1 MDGAHPDLLHRARAG
16 EEIALDALFGPLI
29 EPAFRLAF
37 GLLHDRQLA
46 EDAVQEAALRAWHKL
61 SQLRDGAGIR
71 PWFLAFVANQCRN
84 MRRSSWLSVVRT
96 DNADGRTHGFEERV
110 VAGADLKRAIKDLS
124 YDHRLA
130 IVLHFY
136 LDLPLDEVAT
146 ITGVPLGTV
155 KSRLHRAE
163 AQLRL
168 HLQLTEGIG

>member
-1 MDGAHPDLLHRARAG
+1 M
-16 EEIALDALFGPLI
+16 ALDALFGPLI

-37 GLLHDRQLA
+37 GLLYDRQLA

-71 PWFLAFVANQCRN
+71 PWFFAFVANQCRN
-84 MRRSSWLSVVRT
+84 MRRSTWLSVVRT
-96 DNADGRTHGFEERV
+96 DNAGGHTHGFEERI
-110 VAGADLKRAIKDLS
+110 VA
-124 YDHRLA
+124 
-130 IVLHFY
+130 VLHFY
-136 LDLPLDEVAT
+136 LDMPLDEVAT

-168 HLQLTEGIG
+168 HLQVSAGIG

>member
-16 EEIALDALFGPLI
+16 DEIALGALFGPLI

-46 EDAVQEAALRAWHKL
+46 EDAVQEKL

-84 MRRSSWLSVVRT
+84 MRRSSWFSVVRT
-96 DNADGRTHGFEERV
+96 DNAEGRTHGFEERV

-124 YDHRLA
+124 YHHRLA
-130 IVLHFY
+130 VVLHFY

-168 HLQLTEGIG
+168 HLRVTEGIG